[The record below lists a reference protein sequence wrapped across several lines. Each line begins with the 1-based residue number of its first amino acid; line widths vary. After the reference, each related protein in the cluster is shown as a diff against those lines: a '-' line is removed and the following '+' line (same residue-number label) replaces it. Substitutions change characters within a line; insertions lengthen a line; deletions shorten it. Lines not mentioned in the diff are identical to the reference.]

1 MSILTDWS
9 LIGAFTIKGII
20 SCMLV
25 AVIGYGLANIHPY
38 HDPDDDKE

>member
-9 LIGAFTIKGII
+9 LILPFVVKGCI

-25 AVIGYGLANIHPY
+25 ALIGYGIANIHAF